1 MPGKKLR
8 VLVVDDSAFMRKII
22 ADIINSDPL
31 LEVVGTAV
39 DGIDALEKIAKLKP
53 DVITLDVN
61 MPRMDGLTTLK
72 HIMER
77 NPLPVVM
84 LSNVTQEGAEI
95 TFKAL
100 KMGAIDYVPK
110 PSGELS
116 LDIHK
121 IKTEIIDKIKNA
133 ANAKIT
139 IHEHKTQTVS
149 TVKRPQKFKQKIIT
163 IGASTGGPPAI
174 EDILLQ
180 LPANVPPIL
189 IVQHMP
195 VGFTKLFAQRLNSL
209 TNFTVKEAEEGDAIV
224 PGQALIAPG
233 GHHMIVTKEGK
244 IHLDDGP
251 PLHSVKP
258 AVDPMMETAAEVY
271 KAETIGIILTGMG
284 RDGALGM
291 KRIKKFGGTTIA
303 QDESTC
309 TVFGMP
315 KAAIE
320 EGCVDKVLP
329 LSRIPQEI
337 IRECKAVDNAS
348 D

>member
-84 LSNVTQEGAEI
+84 LSSVTQEGAEI